1 VDKFNPEHQ
10 TRLKGALFLHAVLFM
25 REPKKELDDAR
36 VLLYWKQLEQFDIE
50 VIEQAAFKLQGKLR
64 KFPLPVDLVEACEA
78 VVAKKTEGT
87 FRPNPR
93 PPGTVAWCDE
103 GCDDTGWIEVRKP
116 LRELRPDM
124 FTADQVEG
132 DQMGTAVRKCACWD
146 INPVKRWRNQENKA
160 GNVRREEKSE
170 NNWSP
175 SRRGQLVQFRGGRG

>member
-78 VVAKKTEGT
+78 IVAKQSDNTY
-87 FRPNPR
+87 RPNPR
-93 PPGTVAWCDE
+93 PPGEKAWCDE
-103 GCDDTGWIEVRKP
+103 GCDDTGWLEVRKP

-124 FTADQVEG
+124 FPSGQEG
-132 DQMGTAVRKCACWD
+132 GDAMATAVRKCSCWD
-146 INPVKRWRNQENKA
+146 VNPVKRWRNQENKA

-175 SRRGQLVQFRGGRG
+175 SRRGQLVQFQRR